1 MNKNYETEGIK
12 MAEKDLFKKFLL
24 AGVGLVDI
32 AAEKIE
38 NCVNDLVKRGEESE
52 GKGKQYA
59 EEIMTKAKDAKDKAG
74 KVLAA
79 KAFATKE
86 ELQKLEGKLDYIIEK
101 LGGVEEKETK

>member
-1 MNKNYETEGIK
+1 
-12 MAEKDLFKKFLL
+12 MAEKDLLKKVLL

-38 NCVNDLVKRGEESE
+38 KGVNELVRRGEESQ

-59 EEIMTKAKDAKDKAG
+59 EDLVAKAKEAKEKAG
-74 KVLAA
+74 KAFAA

-86 ELQKLEGKLDYIIEK
+86 ELQKLEGKLDEIINK
-101 LGGVEEKETK
+101 LGGVDKE